1 MKITTKFE
9 NQVNILFEFDQ
20 NFGKDNPVWFYE
32 VGNNLA
38 LYSKSNLCVLT
49 PKGRKEMSQV
59 FGYLL
64 ALLGV
69 KDSGF
74 RSMREILIESQKG
87 DGVMKKWANK
97 QLKKLGIN

>member
-1 MKITTKFE
+1 
-9 NQVNILFEFDQ
+9 
-20 NFGKDNPVWFYE
+20 
-32 VGNNLA
+32 
-38 LYSKSNLCVLT
+38 
-49 PKGRKEMSQV
+49 MSQV